1 MKDLLDK
8 LDARKNELAAL
19 SPLKR
24 EDAER
29 LWKKFRLE
37 WNFNSNH
44 IEGNTLTYQE
54 TELVLLFDQAP
65 GGHTVRE
72 IEEMKAHDVAIAL
85 VQAWAT
91 DANRDISQADI
102 RSLNETL
109 LVRPFWKEAITPDG
123 QSVRRLIKVGEY
135 KEHPNSVRLANG
147 EMFHYAEPHEVESK
161 MGDLIAWYREAA
173 KEVHPAIVAAKL
185 HYDFVRIHPFDDGNG
200 RVSRLL
206 MNYHLL
212 RHDFPPVIIKSE
224 GKKAYLAALNRAD
237 VGDFE
242 AFATYIAEQLLWSL
256 DLSIRAAKGESVEEE
271 GDWEKQVELLKRE
284 LDGKIA
290 QKENDKKNFEHAIED
305 WLNLNSSILLSENE
319 KRMGPFKKF
328 FRKVNFKIQTRLI
341 NSDQVISIK
350 EPFDWGAIA
359 KVMAQDSPSP
369 TISFINDFSVPILMD
384 PNIARITCF
393 IKIQFTREN
402 IELSTSDKKIKTTKV
417 QYAALLDKVALQ
429 PFQDLAEFVFKRVQ
443 DAIRNE

>member
-8 LDARKNELAAL
+8 LDARKKELAAL

-24 EDAER
+24 EDADR

-37 WNFNSNH
+37 WNYNSNH

-85 VQAWAT
+85 VQAWAA
-91 DANRDISQADI
+91 DPNRDISQADI

-161 MGDLIAWYREAA
+161 MGDLIAWYREAG

-224 GKKAYLAALNRAD
+224 SKKAYLAALNRAD

-242 AFATYIAEQLLWSL
+242 SFATYIAEQLLWSL
-256 DLSIRAAKGESVEEE
+256 DLSIKAAKSERIEEE
-271 GDWEKQVELLKRE
+271 RDWEKQVELLKRE
-284 LDGKIA
+284 LEDKISK
-290 QKENDKKNFEHAIED
+290 KELHKKSIEHSVAN
-305 WLNLNSSILLSENE
+305 WLKLNGSRLVTENE
-319 KRMGPFKKF
+319 KRMGPFDRF
-328 FRKVNFKIQTRLI
+328 FSQVIFKIQTRLV
-341 NSDQVISIK
+341 NTNQDFHIK
-350 EPFDWGAIA
+350 EPFDWDAIS
-359 KVMAQDSPSP
+359 KIMVQDSPSP
-369 TISFINDFSVPILMD
+369 TISFITYLRRPILAD
-384 PNIARITCF
+384 PNIAKITCF
-393 IKIQFTREN
+393 VKIHFTKEY
-402 IELSTSDKKIKTTKV
+402 IELSTSDRTIKKTQA
-417 QYAALLDKVALQ
+417 QYDTLLDQASLQ
-429 PFQDLAEFVFKRVQ
+429 PFQDLAELVFKLVQ
-443 DAIRNE
+443 EAIRKE